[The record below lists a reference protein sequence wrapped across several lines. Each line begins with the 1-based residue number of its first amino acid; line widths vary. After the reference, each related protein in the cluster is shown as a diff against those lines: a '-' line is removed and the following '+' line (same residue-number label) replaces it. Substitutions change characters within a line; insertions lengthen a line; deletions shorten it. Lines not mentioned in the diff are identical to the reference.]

1 MTTTM
6 LYSAEEVA
14 NVLGLHVRTV
24 RGYVRDGRLPAV
36 RIGKQYRIAER
47 DLREFTGGKS
57 AHGQNGSDSPRVEVS
72 SIVQIDAVDRGVMD
86 RITTHVV
93 AAAASGAREERRV
106 HVQTVYDESRERL
119 KVIVVGDPDDTAE
132 MVTLV
137 GALIKGID
145 Q

>member
-1 MTTTM
+1 MTSV

-36 RIGKQYRIAER
+36 RIGKQYRIAEH
-47 DLREFTGGKS
+47 DLREFTNGKS
-57 AHGQNGSDSPRVEVS
+57 AQGESAPTSPRVEVS
-72 SIVQIDAVDRGVMD
+72 AIVQIDAVDRDVMD

-93 AAAASGAREERRV
+93 AAATGGSRDERHV

-119 KVIVVGDPDDTAE
+119 KVIVVGDADDTAE

-137 GALIKGID
+137 SALMKGID
-145 Q
+145 